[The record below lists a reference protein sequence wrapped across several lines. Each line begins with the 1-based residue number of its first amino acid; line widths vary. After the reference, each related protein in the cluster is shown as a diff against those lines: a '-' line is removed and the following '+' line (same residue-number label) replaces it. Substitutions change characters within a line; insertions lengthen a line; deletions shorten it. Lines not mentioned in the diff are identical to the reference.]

1 MGSYSPGGS
10 AVNNRANIAVGVM
23 AYNEEGNIG
32 LLLESLLNQT
42 VDDRITRVIV
52 VASGCTDRTC
62 EIVADY
68 CARDQRVELVAEPE
82 RSGKIAAINQF
93 MGMVT
98 EPVVVVSCGDLIF
111 ERSTIESL
119 CRPFGDPRI
128 GMTGAHPMP
137 VNGGNGFAAFAVQLM
152 WELHHRVAMHEPK
165 MGELVAFRNVLS
177 PLDPRAL
184 CDEIS
189 IETQIRAAGLE
200 ISYAPGA
207 TVRNLGPQTVREFF
221 RQRCR
226 WIAANYQVM
235 SDYNASVSTMKPR
248 LVIAATLAYLR
259 DVRAPIHWITAVAA
273 IEVAAR
279 TKAFIDYYLLK
290 SRQQYRVWAPIQ
302 STKVLANSSTDG
314 ERKHIA
320 V

>member
-1 MGSYSPGGS
+1 
-10 AVNNRANIAVGVM
+10 VNHSQIAVGVM
-23 AYNEEGNIG
+23 AYNEEGNIA
-32 LLLESLLNQT
+32 LLLESLLNQSI
-42 VDDRITRVIV
+42 DDQITRIIV

-62 EIVADY
+62 EIVAEY
-68 CARDQRVELVAEPE
+68 CRRDSRVELVAEPE
-82 RSGKIAAINQF
+82 RAGKIAAINQF

-98 EPVVVVSCGDLIF
+98 EPLVVVSCGDLIF
-111 ERSTIESL
+111 ERTTIESL
-119 CRPFGDPRI
+119 CRPFADRRV

-137 VNGGNGFAAFAVQLM
+137 VNSGRDFAAFAVQLM

-200 ISYAPGA
+200 VAYTPDA
-207 TVRNLGPQTVREFF
+207 TVRNQGPQTVREFF

-235 SDYNASVSTMKPR
+235 SDYDASVSTMKPG
-248 LVIAATLAYLR
+248 LVLAATRAYLR
-259 DVRAPIHWITAVAA
+259 DARAPLHWIAAVAC
-273 IEVAAR
+273 IEIAAR
-279 TKAFIDYYLLK
+279 AKAFIDYHLLK
-290 SRQQYRVWAPIQ
+290 SRQQYRVWAPIE
-302 STKVLANSSTDG
+302 STKVLAESGKDG
-314 ERKHIA
+314 EREHIA